1 MYGGIFGDAIDQIAH
16 TFLGVPSDVKIIK
29 PLWFDPLSQPMRLL
43 VWCMGFGLVH
53 LFFGLGIAGAQY
65 LKDHDFVGWFS
76 DVFSWYLF
84 ISGLV
89 LMLLPSELFGSIA
102 GDSFDFSGITKLGP
116 IPKYMAL
123 AGMIIILLMQER
135 SKKNPI
141 LRVLLGAYDVYGVTS
156 WLSDVLSYSRL
167 LALGLATGVIANVI
181 NMMAVMGGDSAF
193 GVIVFILVFVLGH
206 TLNFFINALGAYVHS
221 NRLEFVEFFGK
232 FYEGGGRPFKAFQ
245 TANKY
250 VEIKNLNQGDH

>member
-1 MYGGIFGDAIDQIAH
+1 
-16 TFLGVPSDVKIIK
+16 
-29 PLWFDPLSQPMRLL
+29 MRLL

-206 TLNFFINALGAYVHS
+206 TLCPRTHPELLHQRARGLCPLQPSRVC
-221 NRLEFVEFFGK
+221 RVLRQVLR
-232 FYEGGGRPFKAFQ
+232 GRRQAFQ
-245 TANKY
+245 GFSDSKQ
-250 VEIKNLNQGDH
+250 VC